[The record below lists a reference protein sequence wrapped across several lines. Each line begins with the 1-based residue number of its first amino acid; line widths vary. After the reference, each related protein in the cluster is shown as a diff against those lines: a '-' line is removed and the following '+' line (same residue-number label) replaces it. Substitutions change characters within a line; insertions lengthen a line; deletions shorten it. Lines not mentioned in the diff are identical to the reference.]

1 VTESRVIEFDAS
13 AYSLLAIQKAC
24 HRFTNKAS
32 FEVSPVVRDGASFVR
47 VSLSLLAEKNE
58 SELTLLVQQLNNE
71 VLDQQLREQVRE
83 QTAPVRNLILA
94 YAFSRTGLIAP
105 DGAPPAA

>member
-1 VTESRVIEFDAS
+1 MKESRVIEFDAS

-24 HRFTNKAS
+24 HRFTNRAS
-32 FEVSPVVRDGASFVR
+32 FEICPDERGGVSFVR
-47 VSLSLLAEKNE
+47 VSLSLLGE
-58 SELTLLVQQLNNE
+58 SDEGGLTLLVQQLNNE
-71 VLDQQLREQVRE
+71 VLDQQLREQIRE

-94 YAFSRTGLIAP
+94 YAFSRTGLIAS

>member
-1 VTESRVIEFDAS
+1 VKESRVIEFDAS
-13 AYSLLAIQKAC
+13 VYSLLAIQKAC
-24 HRFTNKAS
+24 HRFTNEAS
-32 FEVSPVVRDGASFVR
+32 FEIRPVVREGASFVQ
-47 VSLSLLAEKNE
+47 VSLSLLAERDE
-58 SELTLLVQQLNNE
+58 GGLTLLVQQLNNE

-83 QTAPVRNLILA
+83 QTASVRNLILA